1 MTRRLL
7 LPAAL
12 LAMLM
17 AYGCGDT
24 VTTPPGGD
32 DPDPVPV
39 LFDGLEFGTATTLDV
54 VTWNLKTFPYNEDD
68 RFLTVHYAAAAIR
81 AMEADVAALQEISQ
95 GGYFD
100 ALADSLAADGYDAHR
115 AVSDSFSNLAYLWRT
130 ETVTDVA
137 FSEPLDDG
145 RPYPRYPLFFEIEFD
160 GIPLTIINNHFKA
173 FGDGYLDDGDEWDE
187 ETRRADASEGLEAWI
202 RSNAQDRA
210 VILLGDLND
219 LLMDPPEHNVFQVFL
234 DDPDSYRFADYEL
247 AGSANQSS
255 WSWKLQSH
263 LDHILVT
270 DELFPALEREDAEVR
285 TLRLDRE
292 LDGGFTEY
300 VDNLSDHFPV
310 GARLKLRP

>member
-12 LAMLM
+12 LAMFL

-24 VTTPPGGD
+24 VTTPRDGGG
-32 DPDPVPV
+32 DPDPAPV
-39 LFDGLEFGTATTLDV
+39 FFGDLEFGTDTTLDV
-54 VTWNLKTFPYNEDD
+54 VTWNLKTFPYNDD
-68 RFLTVHYAAAAIR
+68 EFRTIRYAAAAIR
-81 AMEADVAALQEISQ
+81 AMEADVVALQEISQ

-100 ALADSLAADGYDAHR
+100 ILADSLAADGYDAHR
-115 AVSDSFSNLAYLWRT
+115 AVSDGFSNLAFLWRT
-130 ETVTDVA
+130 ETVSDVA

-160 GIPLTIINNHFKA
+160 GVPVTVINNHFKA
-173 FGDGYLDDGDEWDE
+173 FGDGVLDPSDEWDE
-187 ETRRADASEGLEAWI
+187 ETRRADASSGLDAWI
-202 RSNAQDRA
+202 RSNAEDRA
-210 VILLGDLND
+210 VVLLGDLND
-219 LLMDPPEHNVFQVFL
+219 LLTDPPEHNVFQVFL
-234 DDPDSYRFADYEL
+234 DAPDHYRFADYEL
-247 AGSANQSS
+247 ADSANQAS

-270 DELFPALEREDAEVR
+270 DELFDALAREGAEVR

-310 GARLKLRP
+310 GVRLKLRP